1 MTDTITTAAD
11 ANVTDQAI
19 GTLEYVD
26 PSRKSVTT
34 SAMTPRWVKR
44 SWPALLRTVCLGHC

>member
-1 MTDTITTAAD
+1 MTDTITTAD

-26 PSRKSVTT
+26 PSMLEIGLSVQGNGC
-34 SAMTPRWVKR
+34 SRR
-44 SWPALLRTVCLGHC
+44 SR

>member
-26 PSRKSVTT
+26 PSIR
-34 SAMTPRWVKR
+34 PRCH
-44 SWPALLRTVCLGHC
+44 L